1 MPDVTTI
8 AVAALRADQSR
19 LELIGRNAA
28 NASTPGYRR
37 NVVAAVG
44 FDSLIEAQA
53 GAHAPQ
59 GASAPLLPH
68 LRNGIDPTQAGLV
81 LTGRPLDMAIE
92 GPAYFAVARGQ
103 GIALTRAG
111 GFRLDADGWLVNG
124 RGDKVQGLKGDI
136 RLGTQEDVKVDARG
150 VLTVKGVVQDT
161 LKLLA
166 VPEGDSVSS
175 DDGMILSSSSG
186 DYVEPAAGAA
196 VVRSGFLESSNA
208 TGVRESIGMVET
220 ARHFESVIRLL
231 QGYDEVLG
239 KAIQKLGEL

>member
-19 LELIGRNAA
+19 LELISRNVA

-37 NVVAAVG
+37 NVATASGFESLVG
-44 FDSLIEAQA
+44 AELGGMAERPIATVL
-53 GAHAPQ
+53 PQ
-59 GASAPLLPH
+59 
-68 LRNGIDPTQAGLV
+68 LRKGIDPTQAGLM
-81 LTGRPLDMAIE
+81 LTGRPLDVALE
-92 GPAYFAVARGQ
+92 GRGYFVVSRDQ

-111 GFRLDADGWLVNG
+111 SFRLDGDGWLVTG

-136 RLGTQEDVKVDARG
+136 RLSSTEDLKIDAHG

-166 VPEGDSVSS
+166 LPEGDVVSS
-175 DDGMILSSSSG
+175 EDGMILASSSG
-186 DYVEPAAGAA
+186 EYVDPPVGA
-196 VVRSGFLESSNA
+196 VVVRPGYLESSNA

-220 ARHFESVIRLL
+220 VRHFESVIRLL
-231 QGYDEVLG
+231 QGYDDVLG
-239 KAIQKLGEL
+239 RTIQKLGDL